1 METDLQGAIEALAAA
16 EVIEEL
22 IFDRYDR
29 LNQDLANLAPNSPE
43 RRAKFES
50 YEPVLQF
57 ANQCQLR
64 KEQAK
69 RRLIKIWSEMN
80 PAPIFESLTRLDLPM
95 IDDPITTL
103 VGAEAVTLSR
113 ETVQEWIVD
122 ELTRLREAAN
132 DPQR

>member
-1 METDLQGAIEALAAA
+1 METDLQGAIETLAAA

-29 LNQDLANLAPNSPE
+29 LAQDLANLAPNSPE
-43 RRAKFES
+43 RRAKFDS

-69 RRLIKIWSEMN
+69 RRLIEIWSEMS
-80 PAPIFESLTRLDLPM
+80 PAPILESLTRLDLP
-95 IDDPITTL
+95 ITNDPIVTV
-103 VGAEAVTLSR
+103 VGADAVTLTR
-113 ETVQEWIVD
+113 ETVQEWIVE
-122 ELTRLREAAN
+122 ELDLTKDVKL
-132 DPQR
+132 

>member
-16 EVIEEL
+16 SAIEEL

-29 LNQDLANLAPNSPE
+29 LSQDLANLAPNSPE
-43 RRAKFES
+43 RRAKFDS

-69 RRLIKIWSEMN
+69 RRLIEIWSEMN
-80 PAPIFESLTRLDLPM
+80 PAPILENLTRLDLP
-95 IDDPITTL
+95 ITNDPIVTV
-103 VGAEAVTLSR
+103 VGADAVTLTR
-113 ETVQEWIVD
+113 ETVQEWIVE
-122 ELTRLREAAN
+122 ELDLTKDVKL
-132 DPQR
+132 

>member
-1 METDLQGAIEALAAA
+1 MQTDLQGAIEALAAA

-29 LNQDLANLAPNSPE
+29 LAQDLANLAPNSPE
-43 RRAKFES
+43 RRAKFDS

-64 KEQAK
+64 KERAK
-69 RRLIKIWSEMN
+69 RRLIEIWSTMD

-95 IDDPITTL
+95 ADEPITTV
-103 VGAEAVTLSR
+103 VGAEAVTLTR
-113 ETVQEWIVD
+113 ETVQEWIVE
-122 ELTRLREAAN
+122 ELDLAK
-132 DPQR
+132 DVKL

>member
-29 LNQDLANLAPNSPE
+29 LAQDLANLAPNSPE
-43 RRAKFES
+43 RRAKFDS

-64 KEQAK
+64 KERAK
-69 RRLIKIWSEMN
+69 RRLIEIWSTMD
-80 PAPIFESLTRLDLPM
+80 PAPIFESLTRLDLP
-95 IDDPITTL
+95 ITNDPIVTV
-103 VGAEAVTLSR
+103 VGADTVTLTR
-113 ETVQEWIVD
+113 ETVQEWIFE
-122 ELTRLREAAN
+122 ELDLTKDVKL
-132 DPQR
+132 

>member
-1 METDLQGAIEALAAA
+1 METDLQGAIETLAAA
-16 EVIEEL
+16 STIEEL
-22 IFDRYDR
+22 IFDRYER
-29 LNQDLANLAPNSPE
+29 LLQDLANITPNTPE
-43 RRAKFES
+43 YLAKFVE

-95 IDDPITTL
+95 SNDPITTL
-103 VGAEAVTLSR
+103 VGADAVTLTR

-122 ELTRLREAAN
+122 ELTRIKEAAN
-132 DPQR
+132 DIKR

>member
-16 EVIEEL
+16 AMIEEL

-64 KEQAK
+64 KEMAK
-69 RRLIKIWSEMN
+69 RRLIEIWSTMD
-80 PAPIFESLTRLDLPM
+80 PAPIFEALTRLDLPFA
-95 IDDPITTL
+95 DEPITTV
-103 VGAEAVTLSR
+103 VGAEAVTLTR
-113 ETVQEWIVD
+113 ETVQEWIVE
-122 ELTRLREAAN
+122 ELDLTKDVKL
-132 DPQR
+132 

>member
-64 KEQAK
+64 KEMAK
-69 RRLIKIWSEMN
+69 RRLIEIWSTMD
-80 PAPIFESLTRLDLPM
+80 PAPIFEALTRLDLPM
-95 IDDPITTL
+95 ADEPIVTV
-103 VGAEAVTLSR
+103 VGAEAVTLTR
-113 ETVQEWIVD
+113 ETVQEWIVE
-122 ELTRLREAAN
+122 ELDLTKEVKL
-132 DPQR
+132 

>member
-29 LNQDLANLAPNSPE
+29 LAQDLANLAPNSPE
-43 RRAKFES
+43 RRAKFDS

-64 KEQAK
+64 KERAK
-69 RRLIKIWSEMN
+69 RRLIEIWSTMD

-95 IDDPITTL
+95 ADEPITTV
-103 VGAEAVTLSR
+103 VGAEAVTLTR
-113 ETVQEWIVD
+113 ETVQEWIVE
-122 ELTRLREAAN
+122 ELDLAK
-132 DPQR
+132 DVKL

>member
-29 LNQDLANLAPNSPE
+29 LAQDLANLAPNSPE
-43 RRAKFES
+43 RRAQFDS

-69 RRLIKIWSEMN
+69 RRLIEIWSEMS
-80 PAPIFESLTRLDLPM
+80 PAPILENLTRLDLP
-95 IDDPITTL
+95 ITNDPIVTV
-103 VGAEAVTLSR
+103 VGADAVTLTR
-113 ETVQEWIVD
+113 ETVQEWIVE
-122 ELTRLREAAN
+122 ELDLTKDVKL
-132 DPQR
+132 

>member
-29 LNQDLANLAPNSPE
+29 LAQDLANLAPNSPE
-43 RRAKFES
+43 RRAKFDS
-50 YEPVLQF
+50 YEPVLEF

-69 RRLIKIWSEMN
+69 RRLIEIWSEMS
-80 PAPIFESLTRLDLPM
+80 PAPILESLTRLDLP
-95 IDDPITTL
+95 ITNDPIVT
-103 VGAEAVTLSR
+103 VDGADAVTLTR

-122 ELTRLREAAN
+122 ELDRTKDVKL
-132 DPQR
+132 

>member
-29 LNQDLANLAPNSPE
+29 LAQDLANLAPNSPE
-43 RRAKFES
+43 RRAKFDS

-69 RRLIKIWSEMN
+69 RRLIEIWSEMS
-80 PAPIFESLTRLDLPM
+80 PAPILESLTRLDLP
-95 IDDPITTL
+95 ITNDPIVTV
-103 VGAEAVTLSR
+103 VGADAVTLTR
-113 ETVQEWIVD
+113 ETVQEWIVE
-122 ELTRLREAAN
+122 ELDLTKDVKL
-132 DPQR
+132 

>member
-29 LNQDLANLAPNSPE
+29 LAQDLANLAPNSPE
-43 RRAKFES
+43 RRAKFDS

-64 KEQAK
+64 KERAK
-69 RRLIKIWSEMN
+69 RRLIEIWSTMD

-95 IDDPITTL
+95 ADEPITTV
-103 VGAEAVTLSR
+103 VGSEAVTLTR
-113 ETVQEWIVD
+113 ETVQEWIVE
-122 ELTRLREAAN
+122 ELDLAK
-132 DPQR
+132 DVKL